1 MENND
6 FEIWSLFTDEIEQ
19 WYDDA
24 GGDPTHYDYAGS
36 YDPENATLTAKL
48 VVFSEDAEEVV
59 AELNKTKLEVLA
71 HLTTLFPQIKV
82 NLVAVTPAGWAESE
96 ECPVGSAPE
105 ELPTLAVGEGFDDVE
120 ESWEEYDAGELDIDE
135 DSQDL
140 QYEEEGLTVVDSEM
154 DEEDFTNI
162 IEQEDAA
169 LADDDDEEYS
179 GKRYDVYI
187 SDEDDEEA
195 EEDYIP
201 DERDRE
207 DLWRSFWVSE
217 DE

>member
-36 YDPENATLTAKL
+36 YDPENASLTAKL

-59 AELNKTKLEVLA
+59 EELNKTKQDVLG
-71 HLTTLFPQIKV
+71 HLATLFPQTKIS
-82 NLVAVTPAGWAESE
+82 LMAVTPAGWDESE
-96 ECPVGSAPE
+96 ESPVYTEGDGYVPMSTGSE
-105 ELPTLAVGEGFDDVE
+105 FVDEDDNYGD
-120 ESWEEYDAGELDIDE
+120 EYEDSELDLGE
-135 DSQDL
+135 DA
-140 QYEEEGLTVVDSEM
+140 QYEEEGLIVVDEDS

-169 LADDDDEEYS
+169 MAEADDNEYTGERFS
-179 GKRYDVYI
+179 TYI
-187 SDEDDEEA
+187 SDEDAEDEED
-195 EEDYIP
+195 DYIP

-207 DLWRSFWVSE
+207 DLWKSFWVGE